1 VDDRSELVG
10 LQAREAAEA
19 ARRRAEAA
27 RERGRRASERIADR
41 GDAGDA
47 LRHLRDAAERAVG
60 AARAAVLAH
69 EYAREG
75 HARSARAWKNVALVH
90 ERAAEVAA
98 RHGDLE
104 RAGEHRRSAAQARI
118 AACAQERLLRV
129 LATGGV
135 NGDGPC

>member
-1 VDDRSELVG
+1 MDDRSELVG

-47 LRHLRDAAERAVG
+47 LRHLRDA
-60 AARAAVLAH
+60 VLAH

-75 HARSARAWKNVALVH
+75 HARAARAWKNVALVH